1 MAYHL
6 RKRIV
11 PRRSYDEPP
20 PDEDDDS
27 SEEEEDD
34 PDYDPD
40 DLSEE
45 EATDEETDSEDDVE
59 DMDQIDF
66 AELGR
71 NYRTPTPILLVPVY
85 GNNSIDASYP
95 TEKQTTPKT
104 NPKIVYN
111 KEEKDYLKKLEPN
124 EQKNLIDIETRMTQI
139 ITKESIPLRFKI
151 LTSCL
156 EDTSKFIILNKLEQF
171 QKMNEHHG
179 EYFKLRNWLNNVCQ
193 LPIQKYCTIP
203 VTYQSE
209 MASISNFM
217 NHTKTVL
224 DETVYGHIDAK
235 NQILRIIA
243 QWISNPKATGHC
255 IGIVGP
261 PGIGKTSLVKDGIS
275 KALSMPFGFVAL
287 GGASDG
293 SFLEGHSFTYEGST
307 YGKIAEMLIR
317 TQCMNPILF
326 FDELDKVSST
336 KKGEE
341 VIGILTH
348 LTDTS
353 QNEKFNDRY
362 FGEIDLDLSRALIV
376 FSYNDESLINPIL
389 KDRLITIHVKGYQ
402 KDEKYI
408 IAKDY
413 LIPKVL
419 QSYGFQSK
427 NIEFPKDMI
436 YQIMEMVP
444 EEEGVRN
451 LKRGI
456 ECIVSWIN
464 MYRYLPT
471 DEMLS
476 FPFIVTYNFIQK
488 HIQQTKQDVPQ
499 GMYL

>member
-1 MAYHL
+1 MAYNL
-6 RKRIV
+6 RKRIIHKQC
-11 PRRSYDEPP
+11 YEEPP
-20 PDEDDDS
+20 PDEDDMS

-34 PDYDPD
+34 DPDYDPD
-40 DLSEE
+40 ISDDEDISEE
-45 EATDEETDSEDDVE
+45 DNDE
-59 DMDQIDF
+59 IDF
-66 AELGR
+66 ATLGK
-71 NYRTPTPILLVPVY
+71 NYRTSPIIFVPMY
-85 GNNSIDASYP
+85 GNHIVEDDIP
-95 TEKQTTPKT
+95 EKS
-104 NPKIVYN
+104 NPKITYN
-111 KEEKDYLKKLEPN
+111 KEEKDYLKKLDASERN
-124 EQKNLIDIETRMTQI
+124 NLIELETRMTQI
-139 ITKESIPLRFKI
+139 INRDAMPLRFKI
-151 LTSCL
+151 LTSSL

-171 QKMNEHHG
+171 QKMNEQHG

-193 LPIQKYCTIP
+193 LPIHKYSTLPVNHKSDIP
-203 VTYQSE
+203 
-209 MASISNFM
+209 SICNFM
-217 NHTKTVL
+217 NNTKTIL
-224 DETVYGHIDAK
+224 DETVYGHNDAK
-235 NQILRIIA
+235 NQVLRIIA
-243 QWISNPKATGHC
+243 QWISNPKANGHC

-326 FDELDKVSST
+326 FDELDKISNT

-341 VIGILTH
+341 LIGILTH
-348 LTDTS
+348 LTDAS

-389 KDRLITIHVKGYQ
+389 KDRLITINVKGYQ

-419 QSYGFQSK
+419 QNYGFEGQD
-427 NIEFPKDMI
+427 IEFSKEMV

-444 EEEGVRN
+444 LEEGVRN

-464 MYRYLPT
+464 MYRYLPN
-471 DEMLS
+471 DIAVQ
-476 FPFIVTYNFIQK
+476 FPFIVTNDFIQK
-488 HIQQTKQDVPQ
+488 HIQQSKQDLPQ

>member
-1 MAYHL
+1 MVYNL

-95 TEKQTTPKT
+95 NETQTTPKT

-124 EQKNLIDIETRMTQI
+124 EQKNLIDIETRMTQM

-275 KALSMPFGFVAL
+275 KALSIPFGFVAL

-427 NIEFPKDMI
+427 DIEFPKEMI
-436 YQIMEMVP
+436 YQIMEMVS

-476 FPFIVTYNFIQK
+476 FPFIVTHNFIQK

>member
-1 MAYHL
+1 MAYKL

-11 PRRSYDEPP
+11 PRRSYEEPP
-20 PDEDDDS
+20 PEDDPT
-27 SEEEEDD
+27 SEEDDEEND

-40 DLSEE
+40 ISDEE
-45 EATDEETDSEDDVE
+45 EDENEDDETD
-59 DMDQIDF
+59 IDF
-66 AELGR
+66 ADLGR
-71 NYRTPTPILLVPVY
+71 NYRTSTPIVFIPMY
-85 GNNSIDASYP
+85 NDHIIDD
-95 TEKQTTPKT
+95 TENEISKKT
-104 NPKIVYN
+104 NPKIIYN
-111 KEEKDYLKKLEPN
+111 KEEKEYLKKLDAVEK
-124 EQKNLIDIETRMTQI
+124 QNLIEIETRMTQVI
-139 ITKESIPLRFKI
+139 NKDAIPLRFKI
-151 LTSCL
+151 LTSSL

-193 LPIQKYCTIP
+193 LPIQKYCKLP
-203 VTYQSE
+203 VNDQSDLS
-209 MASISNFM
+209 SICDFM
-217 NHTKTVL
+217 NHTKTIL
-224 DETVYGHIDAK
+224 DETVYGHNDAK
-235 NQILRIIA
+235 NQVLRIIA
-243 QWISNPKATGHC
+243 QWISNPKANGHC

-261 PGIGKTSLVKDGIS
+261 PGIGKTSFVKDGIS

-326 FDELDKVSST
+326 FDELDKISST

-341 VIGILTH
+341 LTGILTH

-376 FSYNDESLINPIL
+376 FSYNDESIINPIL

-419 QSYGFQSK
+419 QSYGFQP
-427 NIEFPKDMI
+427 NDIEFPKEMV

-444 EEEGVRN
+444 QEEGVRN

-456 ECIVSWIN
+456 ECIVSWVN
-464 MYRYLPT
+464 MYRYLPK
-471 DEMLS
+471 DISLN
-476 FPFIVTYNFIQK
+476 FPFVVTNDFIQK
-488 HIQQTKQDVPQ
+488 HIQQNKQDLPQ